1 MKTQEQKLRE
11 WTELVRPGK
20 QIEIDKGVISS
31 GGGSASEVIEYEAIN
46 VNANIA
52 NVDTVKLNKIND
64 NCGILTGQFVASTN
78 IGSGQKL
85 FDIDCGNIGLAGG
98 GHLLVGDGTANIQ
111 AVLNYCAGL
120 TTVMSRYAVNASAG
134 TLIRFC
140 FPVMFFETGASD
152 GDLGLQ

>member
-1 MKTQEQKLRE
+1 MKSLEDRKRE
-11 WTELVRPGK
+11 YTDLVHAGEG
-20 QIEIDKGVISS
+20 ITIDKGVISS

-140 FPVMFFETGASD
+140 FPVMIFETGTSD
-152 GDLGLQ
+152 GDIA